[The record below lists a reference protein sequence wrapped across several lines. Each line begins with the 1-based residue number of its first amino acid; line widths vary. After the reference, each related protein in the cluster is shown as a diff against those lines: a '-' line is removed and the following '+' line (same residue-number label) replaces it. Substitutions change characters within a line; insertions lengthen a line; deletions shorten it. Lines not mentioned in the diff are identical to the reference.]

1 LEMPTAVRAPM
12 QSGEFAAGG
21 ASCFKCGR
29 SGHLAREC
37 PCKCGFRCRWMG
49 GPCQADQGAVSAG
62 GLPAETS
69 EIGVPTQATADCFKC
84 GNNGHW
90 AKDCPCT
97 CGYRCQWQGRPCQ
110 GASRATGNIQ
120 GTAGDAGVPA
130 AVVGRECF
138 KCGNSGHWARDCPC
152 RCGYRCK
159 NMGGPCPMASDTGE
173 PSGRISG
180 LSLTNDFGGWSG
192 GGSST
197 GGLGMPGSGMSGG
210 ASGDRG
216 CFKCGQPGHWASACT
231 GQAGGATAGG
241 ASGKGSCFRCGQEG
255 HWSSQCPSRA

>member
-1 LEMPTAVRAPM
+1 
-12 QSGEFAAGG
+12 
-21 ASCFKCGR
+21 
-29 SGHLAREC
+29 
-37 PCKCGFRCRWMG
+37 MG

-62 GLPAETS
+62 GLLAETS

-110 GASRATGNIQ
+110 GASRATG
-120 GTAGDAGVPA
+120 TAGDAGVPG

-159 NMGGPCPMASDTGE
+159 NMGGPCPMASDIVRPMGGMQSMRET
-173 PSGRISG
+173 SG
-180 LSLTNDFGGWSG
+180 LSLTTDFGGLSG
-192 GGSST
+192 GGLSTSGSS
-197 GGLGMPGSGMSGG
+197 G
-210 ASGDRG
+210 
-216 CFKCGQPGHWASACT
+216 
-231 GQAGGATAGG
+231 
-241 ASGKGSCFRCGQEG
+241 
-255 HWSSQCPSRA
+255 RA